1 MAQIVL
7 SEAGAALGRR
17 LLPQGLTWLGRTL
30 TGAAIGRAAGSLAGG
45 AIDGYFAAPAEG
57 PRIKSLHVMGAADG
71 EGIAAVFGR
80 MRVGGQLIW
89 ASRFREHRTTER
101 MGGKGGA
108 RTVQSR
114 YTVSFAVAL
123 GAGPIQRVARAWANG
138 EPFDLS
144 GVDHRLYPGTEDQL
158 ADPLIEL
165 IEGAA
170 PAYRGIAYIVFEDL
184 PLEAFGNRLPQL
196 SFEVVRAPED
206 PDGGSLASVVTGVNI
221 IPASG
226 EFVYS
231 PRVVREVLRPGAE
244 RALNVNSGE
253 ARADFLVSLD
263 QLRADLPRVSH
274 VALTCGWFASGIAAG
289 DCTIR
294 PGVETRARVTA
305 PLTWSVAGETRA
317 DAYLV
322 SRDEDGRPNYGGTP
336 ADDTVVEAI
345 RELKDRGYLV
355 TLTPFLFV
363 DAPGFA
369 WRGRIT
375 VSADGTAGA
384 RSEIEAL
391 VNGAQGYRRF
401 ILHHAQLAAE
411 AGGVDAFLIG
421 SEMRGL
427 TRVRDAGGAFPFV
440 EALSSLAAE
449 VKVILPDAL
458 ISYAADW
465 TEYGAYV
472 PDDGSGDVLFPLD
485 ALWADE
491 NIGFVGID
499 WYPPM
504 GDWRD
509 EDGHLDAA
517 AGYTAVD
524 DPDYLA
530 SQFSGGEAYDWYYA
544 DAAAR
549 AAQDRTPIVDTAHGE
564 HWVFRAK
571 DLIGWAGALH
581 HPRPAGVR
589 AASPT
594 GWVPGSKPIRLSEIG
609 FAAVDKAGNAPNLFF
624 DPKSTESGLPP
635 FSSGERDDVI
645 QSRLLASVLPR
656 LEAEGVVSA
665 AHVWA
670 WDARPFPAW
679 PAREE
684 IWGDGANWARGHWL
698 NGRAGLSGLSQVV
711 AEICAAGGVSPV
723 DTRALDGVVEGYV
736 LDGVSSVRAALEPLQ
751 AAFGFEAVERDGT
764 IVFRMPGEGAAQI
777 VPPAQ
782 LGEGGLVRM
791 RQLMDKAP
799 QRLRLTCIDPDQD
812 YQPMVVDARRGD
824 GDARLVADVMLPMA
838 LSRSRAEAVARH
850 LLDMSARMQTAEVTS
865 GPSLAAFE
873 TGDWIET
880 GDGKVWRI
888 DAVTDEGVRRQF
900 ALTEVAQS
908 LPRARGI
915 AELGVPDAAAV
926 FPEPDLVVID
936 APALAALPGDG
947 PVVAAFA
954 DPWPGEL
961 AVLAGPSADDLT
973 ERARLEQ
980 PAVIGRL
987 LSAVGTG
994 PVGRWDHHGRLH
1006 VRAVTGSFSS
1016 LPVAA
1021 VLAGGNAAL
1030 LETADGWEF
1039 LQFTEAELTGPDE
1052 WQLGGLLRGQGGSR
1066 SGPAAAGA
1074 RLVLLDTA
1082 VQRANVS
1089 GAEPGMDLRWRA
1101 RGASGEQILRFD
1113 RRASL
1118 PWQACHLRV
1127 RGGVANWLRRG
1138 PDIADSWT
1146 FAEGPNIG
1154 RFVAEFDTGSGF
1166 GGALELDAATY
1177 GVPAGTIAMRVAEV
1191 GPDGRRGEWLSI
1203 GPGSPYL

>member
-17 LLPQGLTWLGRTL
+17 LLPQGLSLLGRTL
-30 TGAAIGRAAGSLAGG
+30 TGAAIGRAAGSLVGG

-57 PRIKSLHVMGAADG
+57 PRIKSLHVMGAAEG
-71 EGIAAVFGR
+71 EGIATIFGR

-101 MGGKGGA
+101 TGGKGGA

-144 GVDHRLYPGTEDQL
+144 GVENRFYAGTEDQL
-158 ADPLIEL
+158 PDPLIEM

-170 PAYRGIAYIVFEDL
+170 PAYRGIGYIVFEDL
-184 PLEAFGNRLPQL
+184 ALEAFGNRIPQL

-206 PDGGSLASVVTGVNI
+206 PDAGSLASVVTGVNL

-226 EFVYS
+226 EFVYATGI
-231 PRVVREVLRPGAE
+231 VREVLRPGAE
-244 RALNVNSGE
+244 RALNANSGE
-253 ARADFLVSLD
+253 ARADILVSLD
-263 QLRADLPRVSH
+263 QLRDDLPRVSH

-289 DCTIR
+289 DCAIR
-294 PGVETRARVTA
+294 PGVETRERVTA
-305 PLTWSVAGETRA
+305 PLTWTVAGETRA
-317 DAYLV
+317 EAYLV
-322 SRDEDGRPNYGGTP
+322 SRDEDGRVNYGGTP
-336 ADDTVVEAI
+336 SDASVIEAI

-384 RSEIEAL
+384 RSEIEAF

-411 AGGVDAFLIG
+411 AGGVEAFLIG

-427 TRVRDAGGAFPFV
+427 TRVRDADGAFPFV
-440 EALSSLAAE
+440 EALGSLAVE
-449 VKVILPDAL
+449 VKAILPDAL

-472 PDDGSGDVLFPLD
+472 PGDGSGDVLFPLD

-491 NIGFVGID
+491 AIGFVGVD

-509 EDGHLDAA
+509 TPGHLDALE
-517 AGYTAVD
+517 GYTAAD

-530 SQFSGGEAYDWYYA
+530 SQFAGGEAYDWYYA

-549 AAQDRTPIVDTAHGE
+549 DAQDRTPIVDTAHGE

-571 DLIGWAGALH
+571 DLLGWAGALH
-581 HPRPAGVR
+581 YPRPAGVR

-594 GWVPGSKPIRLSEIG
+594 EWVPGSKPICLSEIG
-609 FAAVDKAGNAPNLFF
+609 FAAVDKAGNAPNLFV

-635 FSSGERDDVI
+635 YSSGERDDVI

-656 LEAEGVVSA
+656 LEAEGGVSA

-679 PAREE
+679 PTRED

-698 NGRAGLSGLSQVV
+698 NGRSGLSGLSHVV
-711 AEICAAGGVSPV
+711 TEICAAGGVSPV

-736 LDGVSSVRAALEPLQ
+736 LDGVSSVRAALEPLK
-751 AAFGFEAVERDGT
+751 AAFGFEAIERNGT
-764 IVFRMPGEGAAQI
+764 ILFRMSGDGAVQI
-777 VPPAQ
+777 VPSAQ
-782 LGEGGLVRM
+782 FGEGGLVRA

-799 QRLRLTCIDPDQD
+799 ERLRLTCIDPDKD

-824 GDARLVADVMLPMA
+824 GDARLVTDVTLPMA
-838 LSRSRAEAVARH
+838 LSRSRAEAVARY
-850 LLDMSARMQTAEVTS
+850 LLDTYARMQTAEVTA
-865 GPSLAAFE
+865 GPGLAALE
-873 TGDWIET
+873 TGDRLEM
-880 GDGKVWRI
+880 GDGEVWRVE
-888 DAVTDEGVRRQF
+888 AVTDEGIRRQF
-900 ALTEVAQS
+900 SLAEVAQS
-908 LPRARGI
+908 LPRARAVAPGSL
-915 AELGVPDAAAV
+915 AVAAPV

-936 APALAALPGDG
+936 APVLASLSGDG
-947 PVVAAFA
+947 PIVSAFA

-973 ERARLEQ
+973 ERVLLTQ

-987 LSAVGTG
+987 LTAVGAG
-994 PVGRWDHHGRLH
+994 PVGRWDNHERLH
-1006 VRAVTGSFSS
+1006 VRAQAGSFAS

-1030 LETADGWEF
+1030 LETADGWE
-1039 LQFTEAELTGPDE
+1039 LVQFMVAELTGPDE
-1052 WQLGGLLRGQGGSR
+1052 WQLSGLLRGQGGSR
-1066 SGPAAAGA
+1066 SAPAEAGA
-1074 RLVLLDTA
+1074 RLVLLDA
-1082 VQRANVS
+1082 SVQRASVS
-1089 GAEPGMDLRWRA
+1089 GAEPGMDLLWRA
-1101 RGASGEQILRFD
+1101 RGASGVQTLRFE

-1118 PWQACHLRV
+1118 PWQPCHLQV
-1127 RGGVANWLRRG
+1127 RGGVASWLRRG

-1146 FAEGPNIG
+1146 FPEAPNIG

-1166 GGALELDAATY
+1166 GGALELDAATCS
-1177 GVPAGTIAMRVAEV
+1177 VPEGTTAMRVAEV

-1203 GPGSPYL
+1203 EPGSPYL